1 MLDLV
6 PFPAAQ
12 NAPTN
17 LAGVHALVSDE
28 GLGVVLELVGVA
40 EGDRER
46 VGEVGA
52 LAPAKHHYHYCFFT
66 YSMTRSWVLP
76 PNL

>member
-6 PFPAAQ
+6 PFPAVQ

-17 LAGVHALVSDE
+17 LSGVHALIGDE

-40 EGDRER
+40 EGDSER
-46 VGEVGA
+46 VG
-52 LAPAKHHYHYCFFT
+52 
-66 YSMTRSWVLP
+66 
-76 PNL
+76 